1 MKKEEEKK
9 KEEEEM
15 KEKKKKKEEGK
26 GFFANNFQSSQV
38 GSSLSP
44 TCIVHL
50 EL

>member
-15 KEKKKKKEEGK
+15 KEKKKEEGK